1 MIIPIGERINGMF
14 KNMRQAIKDKNP
26 AAVHEFARKQ
36 AEAGAKFLDINVG
49 TAAEDQC
56 AAMKWLV
63 ETTQEAVKTGLCIDS
78 QKLEVVKAGLEA
90 VKGNENEIL
99 INSSK
104 ADPEALD
111 IYMPLAKQYNASLI
125 CLTITKDGV
134 PQDVDTRVAIAAS
147 ILEKALEHDFDI
159 DKVFIDPVLLPINCD
174 QKQAMMMTEV
184 YSQIKIMSD
193 PPPHITVGLSNFSQG
208 MKEKSLLNRT
218 ILTMSMVAGLD
229 APVMDVLDEELMNA
243 AICTDVVMNNMIYS
257 DSFVKAG
264 RAMLTGN

>member
-14 KNMRQAIKDKNP
+14 KNIKMAIREKNP
-26 AAVHEFARKQ
+26 AAVQEYAKRQ
-36 AEAGAKFLDINVG
+36 ADAGAKFLDINVG

-63 ETTQEAVKTGLCIDS
+63 ETTQEAVPTGICIDS
-78 QKLEVVKAGLEA
+78 QKLDVIKAGLEV
-90 VKGNENEIL
+90 VKDHEIL

-134 PQDVDTRVAIAAS
+134 PQDIDTRVAIAAE
-147 ILEKALEHDFDI
+147 ILGKALEHDFDI
-159 DKVFIDPVLLPINCD
+159 DKVFIDPILLPINCD
-174 QKQAMMMTEV
+174 QKQAKMMTEV
-184 YSQIKIMSD
+184 FSQIRVMSD

-208 MKEKSLLNRT
+208 TNEKSLLNRT
-218 ILTMSMVAGLD
+218 ILTMSMIAGLD
-229 APVMDVLDEELMNA
+229 APVMDVLDEELMNT
-243 AICTDVVMNNMIYS
+243 AICTDVVMDHMIYS
-257 DSFVKAG
+257 DSFLKAG
-264 RAMLTGN
+264 KAMLVGN